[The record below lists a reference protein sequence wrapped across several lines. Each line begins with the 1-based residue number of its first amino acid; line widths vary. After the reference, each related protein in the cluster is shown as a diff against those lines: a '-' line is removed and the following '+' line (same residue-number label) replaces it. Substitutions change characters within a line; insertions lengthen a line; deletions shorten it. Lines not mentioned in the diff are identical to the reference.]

1 VSAEPPLV
9 QAISLTVAF
18 AGRRSLFSRTPP
30 PPVQA
35 VSDVDLTVRRGET
48 LAVVGESGCGKST
61 LGRALLRAVPIA
73 DGRLFF
79 RGQDI
84 TTIEGDELRKI
95 RRHMQLIFQ
104 DPFASLNPR
113 MRIVETVGEPLLVH
127 GLASGRQLRAEVA
140 EMMGAVG
147 LDPSVIDRFPHEF
160 SGGQRQRVA
169 IARATILRPDFV
181 VADEPLSAL
190 DVSLQL
196 QILKLFDE
204 LRKRLGLTYLF
215 ISHDLARV
223 FGFADRVAV
232 MYLGKI
238 VEVGPSAQLYRRPS
252 HPYTRALIAA
262 VPVPDPKLEAART
275 VPGPPGEVP
284 SPSNPP
290 SGCRF
295 RTRCVSAMPICAEVE
310 PRLRSVGGD
319 HLAACHLN
327 EAAA

>member
-1 VSAEPPLV
+1 VTELLV
-9 QAISLTVAF
+9 EARGLTVAF
-18 AGRRSLFSRTPP
+18 PGRRGFLSRTPP

-35 VSDVDLTVRRGET
+35 VSDVDLEVRRGET

-79 RGQDI
+79 RGEDI
-84 TTIEGDELRKI
+84 TSIEGDALRKV

-127 GLASGRQLRAEVA
+127 GIASGKQLRAEVA
-140 EMMGAVG
+140 EMMVAVG
-147 LDPSVIDRFPHEF
+147 LDASVIDRFPHEF
-160 SGGQRQRVA
+160 SGGQRQRIA

-204 LRKRLGLTYLF
+204 LRKRFGLTYLF

-238 VEVGPSAQLYRRPS
+238 VEIGPSAQLYARPS
-252 HPYTRALIAA
+252 HPYTRALIDA
-262 VPVPDPKLEAART
+262 VPVPDPKREAGRI
-275 VPGPPGEVP
+275 VPLPIGEVP

-295 RTRCVSAMPICAEVE
+295 RTRCASAMPICAEVE
-310 PRLRSVGGD
+310 PRLRAIDGG
-319 HLAACHLN
+319 HFAACHLN
-327 EAAA
+327 DLAA